1 MASGQQPPLPAS
13 LPAAPSVDEKVG
25 SGETQAA
32 RRRVCLRLTAQ
43 HELERP
49 LLSYSPN
56 NRRRARQSALRRA
69 GSHLRCRPRRFRCRR
84 GNGPAL
90 TATNTPTSESLAM
103 FKQRR
108 SRCRL
113 VRVVAL
119 RCAVRLH
126 ISIYMPRCTVLSPDS
141 CALVAEHV
149 RLIIRDHGDM
159 SSRKY
164 RCGVRWLQACCSMP
178 FAEQSLLPAPGT
190 TSVCT
195 WAPSSSCLMPST
207 SC

>member
-1 MASGQQPPLPAS
+1 VSDSVRSFERVEAPARTMASGQQPPLPAS

-25 SGETQAA
+25 SGEQWAA
-32 RRRVCLRLTAQ
+32 RRRDCLRLTAQ

-49 LLSYSPN
+49 LLSLSPN
-56 NRRRARQSALRRA
+56 NQRRARQSAPRRA
-69 GSHLRCRPRRFRCRR
+69 GSHLRRRPRRFRCRR
-84 GNGPAL
+84 GNGPAQ
-90 TATNTPTSESLAM
+90 TATNTPTSASLAM
-103 FKQRR
+103 FKPRR

-126 ISIYMPRCTVLSPDS
+126 IGIDMPRCTVLSPDY
-141 CALVAEHV
+141 CALAAEHV

-164 RCGVRWLQACCSMP
+164 R
-178 FAEQSLLPAPGT
+178 
-190 TSVCT
+190 
-195 WAPSSSCLMPST
+195 
-207 SC
+207 